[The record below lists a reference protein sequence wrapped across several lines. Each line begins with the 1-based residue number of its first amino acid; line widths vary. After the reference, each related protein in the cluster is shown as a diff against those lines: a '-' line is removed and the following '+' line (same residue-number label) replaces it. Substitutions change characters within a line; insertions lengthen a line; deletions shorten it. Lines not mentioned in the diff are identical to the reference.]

1 MNKFFQRIL
10 LLTILSLLSVE
21 ILSYFTLQ
29 IPVFP
34 RDENESNLRASE
46 SSVKWSGNILLEY
59 NNYYEIYGF
68 VDRTFSFNFNSIDS
82 NNSSVY
88 VDLNFLVMDE
98 NTYGNFLFS
107 LNHSNNLFQI
117 VNSHPVRDCMVGGEF
132 HHCGGSYNPSQAQ
145 ILHMVFTNLDSDQ
158 KTSSLT
164 YSIQFEEK
172 IGSEPDQGE
181 DDDSSIPIE
190 VLPFFNI
197 IVPLLILVGTSVTI
211 GTILTFIIVKNYAN
225 YHKLQIEKTLGA
237 TQVYIKSDPVL
248 YCSWCGFKL
257 VRVVKYCP
265 RCGKEI
271 EY

>member
-1 MNKFFQRIL
+1 MNKFLQRIF

-34 RDENESNLRASE
+34 RNENTKNLRASE

-82 NNSSVY
+82 NNGSVY
-88 VDLNFLVMDE
+88 VDLIFLVMEE
-98 NTYGNFLFS
+98 NTYNTFLFS
-107 LNHSNNLFQI
+107 LNHSNNLFQ
-117 VNSHPVRDCMVGGEF
+117 VTNSHPIRDCMVGGES
-132 HHCGGSYNPSQAQ
+132 HHCGGSYYPTQAQ
-145 ILHMVFTNLDSDQ
+145 TLHMVFINLDSNQ

-181 DDDSSIPIE
+181 DEDTYIPIE
-190 VLPFFNI
+190 VLPGYTI
-197 IVPLLILVGTSVTI
+197 IFPLLILVGTATAI
-211 GTILTFIIVKNYAN
+211 GTILTFIIVKNYSN
-225 YHKLQIEKTLGA
+225 HHKLQIEKTLGV
-237 TQVYIKSDPVL
+237 TQVYVKSDPVL